1 MDIALLSEMV
11 GELILDHDQ
20 VGLPGVGT
28 FVAEVVP
35 ASFSDKGY
43 TINPPYR
50 RLSFYSSRLEEDL
63 LIDFYASHNDLDRAA
78 AKAYLTAFLAEMK
91 TVLKDRKVVTFPGL
105 GRLRATKENTF
116 FFVPDE
122 ELDIYPDG
130 FGLDSVSLK
139 SHHESREEVSIAVSD
154 LASILSSI
162 PAAEPIEAPAAE
174 PEPAPEQP
182 VAEPVAPIEPIQTV
196 EEPQHETSVAEPTA
210 EPAAKPVEEPAAEPI
225 PEPAPAPAEPNEK
238 PTPAPA
244 APAAPAPKANAV
256 TNAVSK
262 AVSEDEDYDERSK
275 RRSGR
280 RMWRRPIGWLGWL
293 LIILGLVALFFAAFF
308 ITAKVAP
315 DFLDTLLYNEEE
327 LRIIN
332 Y

>member
-1 MDIALLSEMV
+1 MV

-122 ELDIYPDG
+122 DLDIYPDG

-162 PAAEPIEAPAAE
+162 PAAEPKPEPVAEPVEEPVAPPEAPAAE
-174 PEPAPEQP
+174 PTAEPKPEAAPAEPAAA
-182 VAEPVAPIEPIQTV
+182 AEPVA
-196 EEPQHETSVAEPTA
+196 TA
-210 EPAAKPVEEPAAEPI
+210 EPAAEPI
-225 PEPAPAPAEPNEK
+225 SEPSPEPVAQPAPA

-244 APAAPAPKANAV
+244 PKPQA
-256 TNAVSK
+256 TSSQDDD
-262 AVSEDEDYDERSK
+262 SERP
-275 RRSGR
+275 RRRPG
-280 RMWRRPIGWLGWL
+280 RRPIGLMGWL

-308 ITAKVAP
+308 ITAHVAP
-315 DFLDTLLYNEEE
+315 DFLDKLLYTEEE
-327 LRIIN
+327 LRILN